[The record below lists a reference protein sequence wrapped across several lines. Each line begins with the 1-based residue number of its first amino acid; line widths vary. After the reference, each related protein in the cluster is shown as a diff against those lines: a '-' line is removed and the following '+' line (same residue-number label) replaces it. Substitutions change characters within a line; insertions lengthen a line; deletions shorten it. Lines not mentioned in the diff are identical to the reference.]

1 MGSSLVRLDHSLTH
15 LVPRIVVFPSQVI
28 ASSPLSRS
36 MVLTSAMPV
45 MNRLPLP

>member
-1 MGSSLVRLDHSLTH
+1 MGSSLVQLDHSLTH
-15 LVPRIVVFPSQVI
+15 SLLRMTVFPSQVI

-45 MNRLPLP
+45 TNRLPLP